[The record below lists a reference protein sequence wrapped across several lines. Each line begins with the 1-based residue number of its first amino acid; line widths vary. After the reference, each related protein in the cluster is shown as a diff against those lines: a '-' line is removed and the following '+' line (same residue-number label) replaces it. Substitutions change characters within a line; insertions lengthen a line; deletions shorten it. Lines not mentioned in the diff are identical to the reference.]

1 MRIGQVVLDDASAYE
16 RKCQRVDLAA
26 LSSEH
31 EVRVVSLEEA
41 RQWGAAVAH
50 VYAGR
55 SLPASRLVRFPLPYV
70 ASADLARSRWSFRK
84 PAEPSLIV
92 SPLLEKDASPRHVA
106 LPEAVEDSWFQ
117 WRTATGGWKRAE
129 RNARTIASFYRPG
142 ATNLLQQTLARIG
155 RVREDVT
162 WLVFD
167 RPPTPEDLL
176 GVDLWADPAV
186 DAGDLDG
193 FVAEALVAGIPV
205 VAARTPINE
214 SRLEQGRCGM
224 LVRALDPNEWT
235 HAILTALFKPEV
247 TEPRLQAAGQTV
259 SKFRS
264 RNRLRVLGSIYQTL
278 TA

>member
-1 MRIGQVVLDDASAYE
+1 MRIAQVVLDDATAYE

-26 LSSEH
+26 LSPEH
-31 EVRVVSLEEA
+31 EVRVVALEEA
-41 RQWGAAVAH
+41 HQTGASVAH
-50 VYAGR
+50 LYAGR
-55 SLPASRLVRFPLPYV
+55 SLPSSRLLGFPLPYV
-70 ASADLARSRWSFRK
+70 ASSDLVRSRWSLRK
-84 PAEPSLIV
+84 PAEPSRIV
-92 SPLLEKDASPRHVA
+92 SPLFEKDASPRQVM
-106 LPEAVEDSWFQ
+106 LPEAVEDSWGQ
-117 WRTATGGWKRAE
+117 WRATTGGWRHTE
-129 RNARTIASFYRPG
+129 RDARTIASFYRPG
-142 ATNLLQQTLARIG
+142 ASNLLQQTLARIG

-167 RPPTPEDLL
+167 RPPTPADLP

-186 DAGDLDG
+186 DDTDLDG
-193 FVAEALVAGIPV
+193 YVAEALVAGIPV

-214 SRLEQGRCGM
+214 IRLEQGRTGM
-224 LVRALDPNEWT
+224 LVRPLDPNEWT

-278 TA
+278 TS